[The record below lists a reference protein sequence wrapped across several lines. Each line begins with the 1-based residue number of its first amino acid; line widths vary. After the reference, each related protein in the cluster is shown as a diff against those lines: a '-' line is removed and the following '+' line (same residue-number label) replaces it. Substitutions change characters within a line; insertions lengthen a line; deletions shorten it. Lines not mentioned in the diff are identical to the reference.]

1 MPRVPFHYIDLRTF
15 CYETED
21 EKRVE
26 EALRTFLPDEFD
38 VDRVESTGHHGDR
51 IIVFSARV
59 ERANDVRHVLD
70 KIRDLPDFET
80 LLDELDQR
88 VTDNTEFFLRLD
100 KQAAFKGE
108 ARRGGGSPSARK
120 SRPTRRRRKP
130 RWRTPATPSS
140 ATSRVVREPVESLPI
155 SLCYSSFH
163 LMEQPCEGYSS
174 TGMSS
179 PASSASTA
187 VRIS

>member
-108 ARRGGGSPSARK
+108 ARRGGGLTLRAKVEAYPAKKEAAVENARD
-120 SRPTRRRRKP
+120 
-130 RWRTPATPSS
+130 ALLGD
-140 ATSRVVREPVESLPI
+140 E
-155 SLCYSSFH
+155 
-163 LMEQPCEGYSS
+163 
-174 TGMSS
+174 
-179 PASSASTA
+179 
-187 VRIS
+187 